1 MSTLEQ
7 LLSRVS
13 VHPQLLGAPAPT
25 AAHLDA
31 ILDAALRAPDHGRL
45 RPWRFL
51 LIRGVAR
58 ARRGEVFAAA
68 LAARDPGA
76 TEPMLQRECARP
88 LSAPLVIA
96 IAAEIRA
103 DHPVPE
109 IEQLLSTGAA
119 AMNMLNAIHA
129 LGYGGMWVTG
139 ANAYD
144 PNVRAAL
151 GLNAAGRLVGF
162 LYVGTPVAAQAVPKR
177 PDRMRHVVE
186 WTAPVGDLPEAVSD
200 LKVTARS

>member
-58 ARRGEVFAAA
+58 ARLGEVFAAA

-76 TEPMLQRECARP
+76 TGPMLQRERARP

-109 IEQLLSTGAA
+109 IEQLLATGAA

-151 GLNAAGRLVGF
+151 GLNAAGWLVGF

-177 PDRMRHVVE
+177 PDRTLHVVE
-186 WTAPVGDLPEAVSD
+186 WTAPVGDLPEAVPD

>member
-1 MSTLEQ
+1 MTALEQ

-13 VHPQLLGAPAPT
+13 VHPQLLGGPAPT

-31 ILDAALRAPDHGRL
+31 ILDAALRAPDHGRV

-51 LIRGVAR
+51 VIRGAAR
-58 ARRGEVFAAA
+58 ARLGEVFAAA

-76 TEPMLQRECARP
+76 TEPMLQRERARP

-96 IAAEIRA
+96 IAAQIRA

-151 GLNAAGRLVGF
+151 GLGATDRLVGY

-177 PDRMRHVVE
+177 PDRARHVAE
-186 WTAPVGDLPEAVSD
+186 WTAPVGDLPEAVPD
-200 LKVTARS
+200 LTVTAGS

>member
-1 MSTLEQ
+1 MNAVEQ

-25 AAHLDA
+25 AADLDA
-31 ILDAALRAPDHGRL
+31 ILDAGLRAPDHGRL
-45 RPWRFL
+45 RPWRFV
-51 LIRGVAR
+51 LIRGAAR
-58 ARRGEVFAAA
+58 ARLGEVFAAA

-76 TEPMLQRECARP
+76 TEPMLQRERARP

-96 IAAEIRA
+96 IAAEVRA

-109 IEQLLSTGAA
+109 VEQLLSAGAA

-144 PNVRAAL
+144 ANVRGAL
-151 GLNAAGRLVGF
+151 GLSATDRLVGF
-162 LYVGTPVAAQAVPKR
+162 LYVGTPVAAQAAPKR
-177 PDRMRHVVE
+177 PDRARHVVE
-186 WTAPVGDLPEAVSD
+186 WTAPAGDLPEAVPQR
-200 LKVTARS
+200 TATAGE